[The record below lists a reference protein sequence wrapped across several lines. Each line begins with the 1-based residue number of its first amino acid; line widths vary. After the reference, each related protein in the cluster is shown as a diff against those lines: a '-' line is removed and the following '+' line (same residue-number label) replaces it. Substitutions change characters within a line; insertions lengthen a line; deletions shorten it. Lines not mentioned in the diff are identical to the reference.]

1 MRISSRFGLWTSL
14 AVLPLLGVVGYC
26 IDGLE
31 SGALTNQRL
40 GDRHCVERQVAS
52 GIVSRLGHVQDYQR
66 KYVISRDEGYA
77 QKTEETLLA
86 VDRELETLRAA
97 RLSPDES
104 AAVDRFEVQLS
115 RVMAELGALSAGGYL
130 EDPSSADAWKEEIA
144 SQLDE
149 LVSLAVV
156 IQQEAQGAAQV
167 QAAAALHTSV
177 QTRKTAVVVALGCVA
192 LCAALILLTM
202 RSLRRRLDQFVRGT
216 QAVSEGSFSFQL
228 DTTADDELG
237 KMARSFN
244 RMVGALDQL
253 ERMKADFISSVS
265 HELRTPLVA
274 MLETN
279 NLLLD
284 GVPGP
289 LTPKQR
295 QMVALNTQAAQRLSK
310 MIGDLL
316 DLSRL
321 KDGLRYDMIDT
332 DIASLTRAAVGELE
346 AMAIDRGIDLLV
358 HVQDSPLVVRC
369 DPDRY
374 VQVVQSLLENA
385 LKYTPSGGIV
395 EVGLKK
401 RNGLAL
407 PSAEAALLYVEDS
420 GPGIPTADRERVFEK
435 FFRRGGV
442 PSDGSVGLGLA
453 ICREI
458 VKAHGGNVWVDRAAQ
473 LGGAR
478 LSVALPGGPA
488 AEAS

>member
-1 MRISSRFGLWTSL
+1 MWTSL
-14 AVLPLLGVVGYC
+14 AVLPLLGVITYC
-26 IDGLE
+26 IDRLE
-31 SGALTNQRL
+31 SVARINQRL
-40 GDRHCVERQVAS
+40 GERHGVELQVAS
-52 GIVSRLGHVQDYQR
+52 GIITRLGRIQEYHR
-66 KYVISRDEGYA
+66 KYAISRDEGYA
-77 QKTEETLLA
+77 RKTEETLQA
-86 VDRELETLRAA
+86 VQHELDALRGA
-97 RLSPDES
+97 RLSPDEAIAIES
-104 AAVDRFEVQLS
+104 FGIQLNAVVAD
-115 RVMAELGALSAGGYL
+115 LSAMAAGRQSD
-130 EDPSSADAWKEEIA
+130 DPSSAETRNEELSA
-144 SQLDE
+144 ELDE
-149 LVSLAVV
+149 LVSLALV
-156 IQQEAQGAAQV
+156 IQEETQRAAQTQAAGAA
-167 QAAAALHTSV
+167 HTSV
-177 QTRKTAVVVALGCVA
+177 ETKQTALAVALGCIA
-192 LCAALILLTM
+192 LCAALIMFTV
-202 RSLRRRLDQFVRGT
+202 RSLRRRLEQFVQAT
-216 QAVSEGSFSFQL
+216 QAVSEGSFSFKL
-228 DTTADDELG
+228 DASADDELG
-237 KMARSFN
+237 KMARAFN

-295 QMVALNTQAAQRLSK
+295 EMVALNTQAAQRLSK

-332 DIASLTRAAVGELE
+332 DITSLTRAAAAELE
-346 AMAIDRGIDLLV
+346 AMALDRGVELLV
-358 HVQDSPLVVRC
+358 HIQEAPLVVRC

-395 EVGLKK
+395 EVGLK
-401 RNGLAL
+401 RRQGR
-407 PSAEAALLYVEDS
+407 PPRGSECALLYVEDS
-420 GPGIPTADRERVFEK
+420 GPGIPVADHERVFEK

-458 VKAHGGNVWVDRAAQ
+458 VKAHGGRVWVDQAPI
-473 LGGAR
+473 LDGAR
-478 LSVALPGGPA
+478 LSVALPAGSASSGA
-488 AEAS
+488 AEPL